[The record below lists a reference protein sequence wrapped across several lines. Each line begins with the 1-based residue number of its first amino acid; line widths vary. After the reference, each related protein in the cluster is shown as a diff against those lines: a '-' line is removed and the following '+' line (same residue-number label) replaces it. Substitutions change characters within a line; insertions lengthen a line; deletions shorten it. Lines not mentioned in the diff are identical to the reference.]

1 MDEPMTKAKRMT
13 PMRRLSD
20 LLRLAALWLALS
32 ASLAGC
38 GSPTP
43 QTPRLRITNSGSQSI
58 QNLTVLF
65 PEDRIEFGDVP
76 AGGTTE
82 YKHAPNGVY
91 NYAAYRYEVDGQTV
105 TQPVIDWVGEAPMAG
120 DSFTYT
126 INVDSSRP
134 ELQRVQ
140 LVDVARDE

>member
-1 MDEPMTKAKRMT
+1 MRMKRALA
-13 PMRRLSD
+13 RISLVA
-20 LLRLAALWLALS
+20 LAALWLAVS

-38 GSPTP
+38 AFSAS
-43 QTPRLRITNSGSQSI
+43 QTPRLRITNSGTHSI

-82 YKHAPNGVY
+82 YKHVPNGVY
-91 NYAAYRYEVDGQTV
+91 SYAAYRYEVNGQTI
-105 TQPVIDWVGEAPMAG
+105 TQPVIDWVGEQPMAG

-140 LVDVARDE
+140 LVDVTRDE